1 MITDPEAVRDV
12 FASHYFFFAFL
23 AGLGTLQ
30 IAVANSRI
38 RGLWLTP
45 NRLVNRWLGVVLI
58 LTGIAVFFGQPLWIE
73 GPWAAG
79 SIQADSVTR
88 EWGQANWSELAGARN
103 VNDIHGGLDGTKQ
116 AIWFPLAAIVA
127 FAVAAIAGT
136 LTIKISRDNSSSR
149 EVGADDSADQPGGGL
164 EGLTHR
170 SYFANLPSSLRTFR
184 SEVGDIWRNGLTKA
198 DRWSLVRLIFG
209 RSSN

>member
-1 MITDPEAVRDV
+1 VNTDPEVVRDV

-23 AGLGTLQ
+23 ASLGTLQ
-30 IAVANSRI
+30 IATANSGI

-45 NRLVNRWLGVVLI
+45 NRLVNRWLGVALI
-58 LTGIAVFFGQPLWIE
+58 LSGIAVFFSQPLWIE

-103 VNDIHGGLDGTKQ
+103 VNDIHGGLDGTRQ
-116 AIWFPLAAIVA
+116 AIWFPLAAILA
-127 FAVAAIAGT
+127 FAVAAIIGT
-136 LTIKISRDNSSSR
+136 LNMRFSKIDSSSGKIDR
-149 EVGADDSADQPGGGL
+149 SDSATQNEVGL

-170 SYFANLPSSLRTFR
+170 SYFANLPDSLRNFR
-184 SEVGDIWRNGLTKA
+184 NEIGELWRRELNKA
-198 DRWSLVRLIFG
+198 DRWSLFRLILG

>member
-1 MITDPEAVRDV
+1 
-12 FASHYFFFAFL
+12 
-23 AGLGTLQ
+23 
-30 IAVANSRI
+30 
-38 RGLWLTP
+38 
-45 NRLVNRWLGVVLI
+45 
-58 LTGIAVFFGQPLWIE
+58 
-73 GPWAAG
+73 
-79 SIQADSVTR
+79 VTR